1 MDLSHALRINNEGV
15 GLLMQ
20 NRDREAMVLFTNAL
34 NAVKQLTTTRSE
46 LSSKI
51 ESQSDTPRS
60 PPTNIHD
67 ATHTVPGLQ
76 DHSCFIYDNV
86 LTFSMEAINKTMPSE
101 HLAIQCASVIILNV
115 ALVYHCNGLR
125 SNKNS
130 LDNAELLYDMVCQLL
145 EDSGICQGTVLL
157 VKAAAINN
165 LSQLRYYRGAYD
177 FALEG
182 FRHLGLLFAHYG
194 GNLHHTNCEETAI
207 QGMLLNAL
215 VLRTPAAAS
224 AA

>member
-20 NRDREAMVLFTNAL
+20 NRDREAMVLFINAL
-34 NAVKQLTTTRSE
+34 NAMRQQTTNENELPSE
-46 LSSKI
+46 I

-60 PPTNIHD
+60 PPANIHD
-67 ATHTVPGLQ
+67 ATYTVPGLQ

-86 LTFSMEAINKTMPSE
+86 FTFSWEMINKNMPSA

-115 ALVYHCNGLR
+115 ALIYHSNGLR
-125 SNKNS
+125 SNENALGK
-130 LDNAELLYDMVCQLL
+130 AELLYDMVCQLL
-145 EDSGICQGTVLL
+145 GDIENCQGTVLL

-165 LSQLRYYRGAYD
+165 LSQLRYHRGAYG
-177 FALEG
+177 FATEG
-182 FRHLGLLFAHYG
+182 FTYLGLLFAHYG
-194 GNLHHTNCEETAI
+194 VNLHHTNCKETVY

-215 VLRTPAAAS
+215 VLRTPAPAPAA
-224 AA
+224 